1 MKEKRNA
8 IIAWVFF
15 ALILMGVMLTFFLRA
30 TLLHEYDTG
39 IELATTSAWGMVPI
53 LFAFVGAL
61 IISRQPRNVIGLLLM
76 LPALTFA
83 IPTDT
88 YLASF
93 SEAPATLSTFL
104 WFVIW
109 FNNWGWVLLIFPIL
123 FVLVLFPTGQPPSP
137 RWRVLIYIGVGMMLT
152 MVILSTIGEVVGPM
166 DESWQTQN
174 PIGFVTT
181 NWVENYLLP
190 VWFILLPVLTLASAA
205 ALFVRFRRT
214 KGVEREQIKWLFFA
228 SGLFAAVYVP
238 SFFTGSYTTAN
249 NIWDILFTFGIMAI
263 PIAIAI
269 AILRY
274 RLYDIDIIIRRTI
287 QYAILTGLLA
297 LVYFGSVILLQSLVE
312 NLTGTQSP
320 IVIVVSTLAIAALF
334 TPLRS
339 RVQDFID
346 RRFYRAKYNAAQTLE
361 QFAAT
366 ARDEVDMEKLTTALL
381 GVVDETMQ
389 PEMASLWLKEK

>member
-1 MKEKRNA
+1 M
-8 IIAWVFF
+8 
-15 ALILMGVMLTFFLRA
+15 
-30 TLLHEYDTG
+30 
-39 IELATTSAWGMVPI
+39 
-53 LFAFVGAL
+53 
-61 IISRQPRNVIGLLLM
+61 
-76 LPALTFA
+76 
-83 IPTDT
+83 
-88 YLASF
+88 
-93 SEAPATLSTFL
+93 
-104 WFVIW
+104 
-109 FNNWGWVLLIFPIL
+109 
-123 FVLVLFPTGQPPSP
+123 
-137 RWRVLIYIGVGMMLT
+137 
-152 MVILSTIGEVVGPM
+152 
-166 DESWQTQN
+166 
-174 PIGFVTT
+174 
-181 NWVENYLLP
+181 
-190 VWFILLPVLTLASAA
+190 LTLASAA